1 MAPRTYA
8 LRRRAETA
16 ATTRQRIVDAA
27 AELYR
32 DRGIAATSLQS
43 VAQMADVS
51 RGTILNHFGG
61 ADGLVDA
68 VASHVLTELDL
79 HDEAIFAGL
88 GDRDAR
94 VRAFVAAMVAF
105 FERSTPWW
113 QVFASEMER
122 PGLKEQE
129 TAYWETLE
137 RLQRAALGPAASSD
151 RITMATVSGL
161 LHPATM
167 GALMWQL
174 KTSGLAPDEVVAVL
188 GDLVVGAVARAQDA
202 PATN

>member
-27 AELYR
+27 AELYL

-68 VASHVLTELDL
+68 VASHVLTE
-79 HDEAIFAGL
+79 
-88 GDRDAR
+88 RDAR

-151 RITMATVSGL
+151 RIAMATVSGL